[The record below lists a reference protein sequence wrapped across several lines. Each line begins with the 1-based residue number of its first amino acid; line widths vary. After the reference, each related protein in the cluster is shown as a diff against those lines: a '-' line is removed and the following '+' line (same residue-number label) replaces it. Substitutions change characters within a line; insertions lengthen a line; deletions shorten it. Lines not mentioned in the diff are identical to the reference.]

1 LHNAAPLFFRSRLTN
16 GSAIA
21 AIATADGVGEAINAR
36 HEALLSAASSGVTR
50 ERWRKAARL
59 RQGAAPTQTLSRC
72 ARGKAL
78 AQRGELEAAEELLR
92 EADDLAAATEFPSL
106 QATVLLSLAEVLT
119 EAGKPDEAAAAA
131 AQAEEILSRK
141 GNTAGARLAA
151 TFLSAT
157 AA

>member
-1 LHNAAPLFFRSRLTN
+1 
-16 GSAIA
+16 
-21 AIATADGVGEAINAR
+21 
-36 HEALLSAASSGVTR
+36 
-50 ERWRKAARL
+50 
-59 RQGAAPTQTLSRC
+59 
-72 ARGKAL
+72 
-78 AQRGELEAAEELLR
+78 
-92 EADDLAAATEFPSL
+92 
-106 QATVLLSLAEVLT
+106 VLLSLAEVLT